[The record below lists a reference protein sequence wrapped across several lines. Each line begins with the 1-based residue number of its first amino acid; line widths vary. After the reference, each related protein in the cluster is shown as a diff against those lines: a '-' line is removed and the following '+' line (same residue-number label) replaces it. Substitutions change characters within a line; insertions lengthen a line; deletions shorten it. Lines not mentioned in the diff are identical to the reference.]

1 MVEGN
6 KQRQYERDYYER
18 NKERLRETSKKYYQ
32 TNKEKI
38 RERRKETYLG
48 IKDKKNAKLLDF
60 RIRNPEL
67 VLIKSAKERAKK
79 YGYSFNLTREDVHI
93 PEYCP
98 LLGLKLESQ
107 IGKGKSTDCS
117 PTLDKIIPEKGY
129 VKGNVWVVSMKA
141 NRMKNDSSLEEMKL
155 LVENWSNYENKYV
168 PK

>member
-1 MVEGN
+1 MVEGS

-18 NKERLRETSKKYYQ
+18 NKEKLRETAKKYYKN
-32 TNKEKI
+32 NKDKI
-38 RERRKETYLG
+38 QQRRKEYYLG
-48 IKDKKNAKLLDF
+48 VKDKKNATLLSF
-60 RIRNPEL
+60 RTRNPEL

-79 YGYSFNLTREDVHI
+79 RGYAFNLVKEDVYI

-117 PTLDKIIPEKGY
+117 PSLDRIIPEKGY

-141 NRMKNDSSLEEMKL
+141 NRMKSDSSLEEMKL
-155 LVENWSNYENKYV
+155 LVENWSKYENQHL